1 MEKILV
7 IILGLLLTFPSIAA
21 RKPIY
26 KDPSKSIEERV
37 EDLLSRMT
45 LEEKVLQLNQY
56 TLGRNDNANN
66 FEEQVHKLSP
76 EIGSVI
82 YFSDSPE
89 LRNSL
94 QKKAME
100 ESRLGIP
107 VVFGFDVIHGYRT
120 ILPVPIAQACSF
132 DPELVEEG
140 ASVAA
145 MEAKKA
151 GVDWTF
157 SPMVD
162 IARDPRWGRVA
173 EGYGEDPYLASVM
186 AAAAVR
192 GYQGTDPSDG
202 KHIAACMKHF
212 VAYGASEAGRDYVY
226 TEVSRQSLW
235 DTYLPSFEA
244 GVRAGAMTVM
254 SSFNCISGIP
264 SSADS
269 YTLTEVLKNRWGFDG
284 FIVSDWGSIQQL
296 RSQGFVSDK
305 KEAAMASMN
314 AGLDMDMMNECY
326 DAYLEDLVKEGKV
339 SEARLDDAVRRVLRM
354 KFRLGLFEHPYVEPT
369 KYMERFLLPEYLE
382 TARRLAEESMVLLKN
397 DGGLLPLSKPSSIA
411 VIGPMAESRFHHLG
425 SWQGKG
431 TGEFVVNTVAGLKKR
446 FPDAQIVSAQ
456 GCDFDGGD
464 RSGFE
469 AAVKAASE
477 ADVVFLCL
485 GEKNNWSGEN
495 ASRSTIAL
503 PAIQQAL
510 AEEIAKAGKP
520 IVLVTTSGRPLDL
533 HLLEPLATAMIQEW
547 QTGLESGNALAA
559 LVSGDYNPSGR
570 LAITF
575 PYSTGQIPIY
585 YNHRQSARTN
595 QGFYQDIPSKPLYDF
610 GYGLSYTTYSYGK
623 VEVSDSLITKDSKIR
638 VRVPVTNSGSVDGT
652 ETAML
657 FIRDPYCSVVTRPV
671 KELKRFSRHEIKA
684 GETYVFVFELDPQTD
699 LSFVDS
705 EGRRFLESGEYDI
718 IVKDQIIR
726 LTLK

>member
-1 MEKILV
+1 M
-7 IILGLLLTFPSIAA
+7 
-21 RKPIY
+21 
-26 KDPSKSIEERV
+26 
-37 EDLLSRMT
+37 
-45 LEEKVLQLNQY
+45 
-56 TLGRNDNANN
+56 
-66 FEEQVHKLSP
+66 
-76 EIGSVI
+76 
-82 YFSDSPE
+82 
-89 LRNSL
+89 
-94 QKKAME
+94 
-100 ESRLGIP
+100 
-107 VVFGFDVIHGYRT
+107 
-120 ILPVPIAQACSF
+120 
-132 DPELVEEG
+132 
-140 ASVAA
+140 
-145 MEAKKA
+145 
-151 GVDWTF
+151 
-157 SPMVD
+157 
-162 IARDPRWGRVA
+162 
-173 EGYGEDPYLASVM
+173 
-186 AAAAVR
+186 
-192 GYQGTDPSDG
+192 
-202 KHIAACMKHF
+202 
-212 VAYGASEAGRDYVY
+212 
-226 TEVSRQSLW
+226 
-235 DTYLPSFEA
+235 
-244 GVRAGAMTVM
+244 
-254 SSFNCISGIP
+254 
-264 SSADS
+264 
-269 YTLTEVLKNRWGFDG
+269 
-284 FIVSDWGSIQQL
+284 
-296 RSQGFVSDK
+296 
-305 KEAAMASMN
+305 
-314 AGLDMDMMNECY
+314 
-326 DAYLEDLVKEGKV
+326 
-339 SEARLDDAVRRVLRM
+339 
-354 KFRLGLFEHPYVEPT
+354 
-369 KYMERFLLPEYLE
+369 
-382 TARRLAEESMVLLKN
+382 
-397 DGGLLPLSKPSSIA
+397 
-411 VIGPMAESRFHHLG
+411 
-425 SWQGKG
+425 
-431 TGEFVVNTVAGLKKR
+431 VNTVAGLKKR